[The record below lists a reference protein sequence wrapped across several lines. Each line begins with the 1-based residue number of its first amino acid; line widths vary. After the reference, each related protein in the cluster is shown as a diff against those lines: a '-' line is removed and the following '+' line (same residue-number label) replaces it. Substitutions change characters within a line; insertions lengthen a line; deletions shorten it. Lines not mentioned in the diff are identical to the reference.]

1 MREPTFQD
9 VLAARRR
16 IAPHLRPTPFLEIP
30 ALSRRT
36 GGRFL
41 LKFES
46 MQPIGAFK
54 VRGGVN
60 LVSAL
65 SPEERARGL
74 ITASTGNHGQSIA
87 WAGRAFGARV
97 LVAAPE
103 GSNPDKIAA
112 MRALGAEVVL
122 KGRDFDDAREWC
134 EAQAGER
141 GMRYVHSANEPLLIA
156 GVATQALEMLEEEPG
171 LDLLLVPLG
180 GGSGVCGSALAAKT
194 VNPAVRVIGVQAA
207 GAPAFHESFRAGAPR
222 PQPSPRTFAD
232 GLATRFPY
240 ELTFQ
245 MLQRWVDDV
254 VLVTEE
260 EMCGAIRLLAFE
272 ARAVAEGAGAAST
285 AAALKLDLGG
295 KTVGAVLSGRNIT
308 GEMLRVILSGGVP
321 PAAGG

>member
-9 VLAARRR
+9 VLSARRR
-16 IAPHLRPTPFLEIP
+16 IAPHLRPTPFHEVP
-30 ALSRRT
+30 SLSARM
-36 GGRFL
+36 GCRFL

-46 MQPIGAFK
+46 MQPVGAFK

-60 LVSAL
+60 LVSTL
-65 SPEERARGL
+65 SAGEKQRGL

-103 GSNPDKIAA
+103 GSNPDKVAA
-112 MRALGAEVVL
+112 MRGLGAEVVL
-122 KGRDFDDAREWC
+122 QGRDFDEAREWC

-171 LDLLLVPLG
+171 LEVLLVPLG

-194 VNPAVRVIGVQAA
+194 INPAIRVIGVQAA
-207 GAPAFHESFRAGAPR
+207 GAPAFYESFRAGEAR

-232 GLATRFPY
+232 GLATRVPY
-240 ELTFQ
+240 ELTFG
-245 MLQRWVDDV
+245 MLRKWVDGV
-254 VLVTEE
+254 VLVSEE
-260 EMCGAIRLLAFE
+260 EMCGAIRLLASE
-272 ARAVAEGAGAAST
+272 ARVIAEGAGAAAT
-285 AAALKLDLGG
+285 AAALKLDLAG
-295 KTVGAVLSGRNIT
+295 KTVGAVLSGRNLT
-308 GEMLRVILSGGVP
+308 LQNLRVILAGGVP
-321 PAAGG
+321 SPAGG

>member
-9 VLAARRR
+9 VLSARRR
-16 IAPHLRPTPFLEIP
+16 IAPHLRPTPFHEVP
-30 ALSRRT
+30 SLSARM
-36 GGRFL
+36 GCRFL

-46 MQPIGAFK
+46 MQPVGAFK

-60 LVSAL
+60 LAATLSAG
-65 SPEERARGL
+65 EKRRGL

-103 GSNPDKIAA
+103 GSNPDKVAA
-112 MRALGAEVVL
+112 MRGLGAEVVL
-122 KGRDFDDAREWC
+122 QGRDFDEAREWC

-171 LDLLLVPLG
+171 MEVLLVPLG

-194 VNPAVRVIGVQAA
+194 INPAIRVIGVQAA
-207 GAPAFHESFRAGAPR
+207 GAPAFYESFRAGEAR

-232 GLATRFPY
+232 GLATRVPY
-240 ELTFQ
+240 ELTFG
-245 MLQRWVDDV
+245 MLRKWVDDV
-254 VLVTEE
+254 VLVSEE
-260 EMCGAIRLLAFE
+260 EMCGAIRLLASE
-272 ARAVAEGAGAAST
+272 ARVIAEGAGAAAT
-285 AAALKLDLGG
+285 AAALKLDLAG
-295 KTVGAVLSGRNIT
+295 KTAGAVLSGRNLT
-308 GEMLRVILSGGVP
+308 LQNLRTILSGGVP
-321 PAAGG
+321 SPAGG